1 MGGCNGCGG
10 ENPCADNIFGY
21 YHPISFNEFYKT
33 VKQNG
38 GSLFNDDF
46 TEFTMD
52 TPENIET
59 LQYMVDMQQK
69 TNVMPTEEQ
78 MAGMGDWDLFESGR
92 LGMIVTGIW
101 AFPEYTSNCDF
112 DWDIVVEPGHTQ
124 KATHF
129 FSNGYVVS
137 KDSQVADEAVK
148 FITYISSNREAT
160 QIRLDAGWELPPVQ
174 DEDIIAQYKEK
185 TPPANREAVFKSLD
199 YLVTPPVITQYAEL
213 QDIVG
218 QHLSAAA
225 AGTVTPEQA
234 LKDMQAECEQKI
246 DLTK

>member
-1 MGGCNGCGG
+1 
-10 ENPCADNIFGY
+10 
-21 YHPISFNEFYKT
+21 
-33 VKQNG
+33 
-38 GSLFNDDF
+38 
-46 TEFTMD
+46 
-52 TPENIET
+52 
-59 LQYMVDMQQK
+59 
-69 TNVMPTEEQ
+69 
-78 MAGMGDWDLFESGR
+78 MGDWDLFESGR

-101 AFPEYTSNCDF
+101 AFPEFTNNCDF

>member
-1 MGGCNGCGG
+1 MG
-10 ENPCADNIFGY
+10 DDIYGY
-21 YHPISFNEFYKT
+21 YQPLTYNEFYK
-33 VKQNG
+33 VCAQFG
-38 GSLFNDDF
+38 GSLLNEDK
-46 TEFTMD
+46 TEFTINS
-52 TPENIET
+52 PENVAAAQMMADRV
-59 LQYMVDMQQK
+59 LVS
-69 TNVMPTEEQ
+69 NVQPTDVQ
-78 MAGMGDWDLFESGR
+78 MGGMGDWGLFMSGR
-92 LGMIVTGIW
+92 LGMIPTGIW
-101 AFPEYTSNCDF
+101 AFQSFADGCDF
-112 DWDIVVEPGHTQ
+112 NWDITIEPGQEQ

>member
-1 MGGCNGCGG
+1 
-10 ENPCADNIFGY
+10 
-21 YHPISFNEFYKT
+21 
-33 VKQNG
+33 
-38 GSLFNDDF
+38 
-46 TEFTMD
+46 
-52 TPENIET
+52 
-59 LQYMVDMQQK
+59 
-69 TNVMPTEEQ
+69 MPTEEQ

>member
-1 MGGCNGCGG
+1 MKAKHRVLAAGMAAAMTLSLAACGG
-10 ENPCADNIFGY
+10 SASTAEPTA
-21 YHPISFNEFYKT
+21 
-33 VKQNG
+33 
-38 GSLFNDDF
+38 
-46 TEFTMD
+46 
-52 TPENIET
+52 
-59 LQYMVDMQQK
+59 
-69 TNVMPTEEQ
+69 MPTEEQ

-160 QIRLDAGWELPPVQ
+160 QIRLDAG
-174 DEDIIAQYKEK
+174 
-185 TPPANREAVFKSLD
+185 
-199 YLVTPPVITQYAEL
+199 
-213 QDIVG
+213 
-218 QHLSAAA
+218 
-225 AGTVTPEQA
+225 
-234 LKDMQAECEQKI
+234 
-246 DLTK
+246 

>member
-1 MGGCNGCGG
+1 ML
-10 ENPCADNIFGY
+10 A
-21 YHPISFNEFYKT
+21 
-33 VKQNG
+33 
-38 GSLFNDDF
+38 
-46 TEFTMD
+46 
-52 TPENIET
+52 TPAG
-59 LQYMVDMQQK
+59 LQ
-69 TNVMPTEEQ
+69 
-78 MAGMGDWDLFESGR
+78 A
-92 LGMIVTGIW
+92 
-101 AFPEYTSNCDF
+101 A
-112 DWDIVVEPGHTQ
+112 
-124 KATHF
+124 
-129 FSNGYVVS
+129 
-137 KDSQVADEAVK
+137 
-148 FITYISSNREAT
+148 ISSNREAT

>member
-1 MGGCNGCGG
+1 MQWLRRRKSVALG
-10 ENPCADNIFGY
+10 DNIFGY

-137 KDSQVADEAVK
+137 KDLRLLMKPLSSSPTFPPTVK
-148 FITYISSNREAT
+148 QRRFAWTQAGSCLRFRTRISSLSTKKRLLR
-160 QIRLDAGWELPPVQ
+160 QIAKQ
-174 DEDIIAQYKEK
+174 
-185 TPPANREAVFKSLD
+185 SLRA
-199 YLVTPPVITQYAEL
+199 LITL
-213 QDIVG
+213 
-218 QHLSAAA
+218 
-225 AGTVTPEQA
+225 
-234 LKDMQAECEQKI
+234 
-246 DLTK
+246 